1 MAKITTFEEMALH
14 GLRDIYN
21 AEKQELAAYPDMIEA
36 ASSDKLKE
44 AFTEHMNQTK
54 THVSRLEEIFK
65 KMNESPEG
73 VTCHAAKG
81 LIAEAK
87 ENVKDI
93 EKGSVRDAALI
104 ASVQRLEH
112 YEVSAY
118 GTARTYATQLGDMET
133 AKMLET
139 TLNEEAGTD
148 EKLNM
153 LAIYTINPNAEKK

>member
-21 AEKQELAAYPDMIEA
+21 AEKQELAAYPDMIA
-36 ASSDKLKE
+36 AATSDNLKKV
-44 AFTEHMNQTK
+44 FTDHMEQTK
-54 THVSRLEEIFK
+54 THVTRLEQVFS

-87 ENVKDI
+87 ENIKEI
-93 EKGSVRDAALI
+93 EAGAVRDAALI

-118 GTARTYATQLGDMET
+118 GTARTFATQLGDMET
-133 AKMLET
+133 AKLLET

-153 LAIYTINPNAEKK
+153 LAVYTINPKAGKK